1 MVIKN
6 VIAVDRILS
15 SQLVVS
21 KSGNDK
27 VETSDH
33 LNWQDM
39 KILVPARLTINHK
52 TDGKVSITEV
62 VLVFRTCLDQTDNG
76 QHYCYKVTLADG
88 EKYLIGDSERP
99 YPVTTSSLAL
109 SDSVKDSQLNE
120 VTVNYTKR
128 GNLMLIS

>member
-1 MVIKN
+1 MGIKN

-15 SQLVVS
+15 SQLVVN
-21 KSGNDK
+21 KIGNDR
-27 VETSDH
+27 VEISDQ
-33 LNWQDM
+33 LNWLDM

-52 TDGKVSITEV
+52 IDGKVSISEA
-62 VLVFRTCLDQTDNG
+62 VLVFRTCLDQTDNS
-76 QHYCYKVTLADG
+76 QHYCYRVSLADG

-109 SDSVKDSQLNE
+109 SESVKDSQLHE